1 MTALAPFAPTPAEM
15 YIEASR
21 QRYGVLTDDFLKIY
35 PVQTDDDV
43 RAAYFASIRDLLIG
57 WGVRSWARAA
67 IATGKSKVYSYY
79 LAQTST
85 ASSSVHSTA
94 RRSTMC
100 SASCR
105 CRTSRDGRASGSAF
119 IPARLE
125 SAPEQD
131 RTASA

>member
-43 RAAYFASIRDLLIG
+43 RAAYFASMRDLLIG
-57 WGVRSWARAA
+57 WGVRSWARAD

-79 LAQTST
+79 FTQTPPGLDSQQFG
-85 ASSSVHSTA
+85 AFHSA
-94 RRSTMC
+94 EFAYVFGNLPM
-100 SASCR
+100 
-105 CRTSRDGRASGSAF
+105 
-119 IPARLE
+119 PH
-125 SAPEQD
+125 
-131 RTASA
+131 